1 MSQQASLDTNEKQ
14 LAKDPLSDVNL
25 HAEPVRSL
33 EDEIDE
39 KALQRVIRKV
49 SFVAI
54 GVTARWGAL
63 TM

>member
-33 EDEIDE
+33 EEDEIDD

-49 SFVAI
+49 S
-54 GVTARWGAL
+54 L
-63 TM
+63 